1 MSPQMSEWQRSA
13 RVGPYAIAMALCVL
27 FLIVS
32 GPVPAHAQSAAKV
45 IERYIEAI
53 GGKDAIEKIVSTE
66 VSGSVRA
73 ADGRVGV
80 FLQRTRRP
88 DLFSVSWSLGDV
100 RERAGFNGRSAWQ
113 DEGGS
118 GVRTQY
124 GQAASRIRGE
134 ARYANTRFLVSEKVS
149 RVSVARHEQLNGRAV
164 IVIIA
169 VTPDGVTRTLFFDR
183 DSHLLVKDQWQTNG
197 IVEERFFDDYRP
209 VDQVRE
215 PHRIEWHRNGD
226 TFRIAVER
234 VIHNAPV
241 DDEAFDPPAAPMQPS
256 VDIAAV
262 LSMAGLAEQR
272 AERARMS
279 YAYTQSLSVR
289 VMDEKGGVTERQGSA
304 FEIFHLGGQ
313 AVGRQIR
320 KMDGQP
326 LSDVE
331 RRREDKRVTDLVKEY
346 ERQGAAT
353 LAARHGRET
362 VSASDFMLRGLG
374 GALVLSVPV
383 MTRGWF
389 PAYRRV
395 SDFSNIRRES
405 MGRRAAIVLDF
416 RPRAGVTP
424 TGNVERQASRMAG
437 TLWIDEAS
445 QEVIRIES
453 HFIDDYDS
461 IVQGSAVSMEQARV
475 NDEVWLPARLET
487 NVRRS
492 LTFGALAQPLITV
505 TFSDHKK
512 FGVETDASVTLPDAG
527 R

>member
-1 MSPQMSEWQRSA
+1 
-13 RVGPYAIAMALCVL
+13 
-27 FLIVS
+27 
-32 GPVPAHAQSAAKV
+32 
-45 IERYIEAI
+45 
-53 GGKDAIEKIVSTE
+53 
-66 VSGSVRA
+66 
-73 ADGRVGV
+73 
-80 FLQRTRRP
+80 
-88 DLFSVSWSLGDV
+88 
-100 RERAGFNGRSAWQ
+100 
-113 DEGGS
+113 
-118 GVRTQY
+118 VRTQY

-149 RVSVARHEQLNGRAV
+149 RVSVARQEQLNGHAV

-272 AERARMS
+272 AERVRMS

-289 VMDEKGGVTERQGSA
+289 VMDEKGGVT
-304 FEIFHLGGQ
+304 
-313 AVGRQIR
+313 
-320 KMDGQP
+320 D
-326 LSDVE
+326 
-331 RRREDKRVTDLVKEY
+331 
-346 ERQGAAT
+346 
-353 LAARHGRET
+353 
-362 VSASDFMLRGLG
+362 
-374 GALVLSVPV
+374 
-383 MTRGWF
+383 
-389 PAYRRV
+389 
-395 SDFSNIRRES
+395 DFSNIRRES
-405 MGRRAAIVLDF
+405 MGRRAAIVMDF

-424 TGNVERQASRMAG
+424 TGDVERQASRMAG

-461 IVQGSAVSMEQARV
+461 FVQGSAVSMEQARV